1 MKRKIILSFIMTV
14 IILSSCSLGGNKV
27 SSSKNSNVASG
38 TVISDSKETE
48 GNTQSNSLEKEI
60 DEKIAEDTII
70 TELKKGKFEYKKT
83 VKKVIEPV
91 KNRDFEGY
99 SDKGV
104 YFSSSKKH
112 NEMLDGGLCDTT
124 YYITDEKGS
133 REVYKVNN
141 NFYGIFKGIY
151 EGDLIVGFD
160 GGLEKEEEADWRFSI
175 HRIGANG
182 GEIIC
187 KGIGWKL
194 METQIIGDSLVYY
207 VSNLKKGVGI
217 LNKYNLK
224 TKETEEI
231 VKYKY
236 KENEQGELLQ
246 GKRVYALDGFK
257 DGVIFRIEMADKKGK
272 DVEESR
278 KWETL
283 YYDFKD
289 KSLTELPIK
298 HERTANYIGGD
309 KDCVIIGDIDVDNTN
324 DNIGT
329 MYLKKEDGSYA
340 NIILPEIESGDDI
353 KKGIRISDS
362 IIGLLAGGKV
372 YILDYK
378 KGSYEI
384 INGYGMFEQDRIVIK
399 ENNEVHIYENFK

>member
-1 MKRKIILSFIMTV
+1 MKRKIILSFIMTA

-60 DEKIAEDTII
+60 DEKITEDTII
-70 TELKKGKFEYKKT
+70 TELKKGKFEYKET

-91 KNRDFEGY
+91 KNSDFEGY

-160 GGLEKEEEADWRFSI
+160 GGLEKEEETDWRFSI

-257 DGVIFRIEMADKKGK
+257 DGVIFRIEIADKKGK

-283 YYDFKD
+283 YYDFND

-309 KDCVIIGDIDVDNTN
+309 KDCVIIGDIDVDNTT

-340 NIILPEIESGDDI
+340 NIILPEIESCDDI

-372 YILDYK
+372 YLLDYK

>member
-1 MKRKIILSFIMTV
+1 MKRKIILSFIVTA

-27 SSSKNSNVASG
+27 SSSKNRNVASG

-60 DEKIAEDTII
+60 DEKITEDTII
-70 TELKKGKFEYKKT
+70 TELKKGKFEYKET

-91 KNRDFEGY
+91 KNSDFEGY

-207 VSNLKKGVGI
+207 ASNLKK
-217 LNKYNLK
+217 
-224 TKETEEI
+224 
-231 VKYKY
+231 
-236 KENEQGELLQ
+236 
-246 GKRVYALDGFK
+246 
-257 DGVIFRIEMADKKGK
+257 
-272 DVEESR
+272 
-278 KWETL
+278 
-283 YYDFKD
+283 
-289 KSLTELPIK
+289 
-298 HERTANYIGGD
+298 
-309 KDCVIIGDIDVDNTN
+309 
-324 DNIGT
+324 
-329 MYLKKEDGSYA
+329 
-340 NIILPEIESGDDI
+340 ESGF
-353 KKGIRISDS
+353 
-362 IIGLLAGGKV
+362 L
-372 YILDYK
+372 
-378 KGSYEI
+378 
-384 INGYGMFEQDRIVIK
+384 INIT
-399 ENNEVHIYENFK
+399 

>member
-60 DEKIAEDTII
+60 DEKITEDTII
-70 TELKKGKFEYKKT
+70 TELKKGKFEYKET

-91 KNRDFEGY
+91 KNSDFEGY

-257 DGVIFRIEMADKKGK
+257 DGVIFRIEIADKKGK

-283 YYDFKD
+283 YYDFND

-309 KDCVIIGDIDVDNTN
+309 KDCVIIGDIDVDNTT

-340 NIILPEIESGDDI
+340 NIILPEIESCDDI

-372 YILDYK
+372 YLLDYK

>member
-91 KNRDFEGY
+91 KNSDFEGY

-124 YYITDEKGS
+124 YYITDEKGT

-257 DGVIFRIEMADKKGK
+257 DGVIFRIEIADKKGK
-272 DVEESR
+272 DVKEGR

-283 YYDFKD
+283 YYDFND

-372 YILDYK
+372 YLLNYK

>member
-38 TVISDSKETE
+38 TVIPDSKETE

-60 DEKIAEDTII
+60 DEKITEDTII
-70 TELKKGKFEYKKT
+70 TELKKGKFEYKET

-91 KNRDFEGY
+91 KNSDFEGY

-124 YYITDEKGS
+124 YYITDERGS

-257 DGVIFRIEMADKKGK
+257 YGVIFRIEIADKKGK

-283 YYDFKD
+283 YYDFND

-309 KDCVIIGDIDVDNTN
+309 KDCVIIGDIDVDNTT

-340 NIILPEIESGDDI
+340 NIILPEIESCDDI

-372 YILDYK
+372 YLLDYK